1 MAVTLDSIITPPR
14 LNFTDPNWGARGKPK
29 DSTNNFSSDGT
40 PYIAARLT
48 DLYAFVLSLMDS
60 TSTAFTEEVDYPGNS
75 QILDA
80 LNTLVKTSI
89 DGRNVFTTSP
99 LLGEGPLDPD
109 VTLSI
114 QDGTTTQKGAVQS
127 TNTFNGSSEVLVVTQ
142 AGVQSFYAIFQ
153 GRTISVQSPL
163 TGGGNLSA
171 DRTIGIQDGT
181 TSQKGAVQLTDD
193 PTPNSTLALTP
204 QGLQSAFDPSGPLAS
219 AFMKTDG
226 SNADSSTGSGSTI
239 VFADGPVL
247 EGSPTTPAPP
257 TNDSSN
263 RIPNTSWVTSAI
275 NAAVGGGGISPTDF
289 LKIISIREGNSIP
302 TYGTTGIAGAGG
314 GVDFVIV
321 NGPDGPVN
329 VTVGPVVDTNSGL
342 HIAIIN

>member
-1 MAVTLDSIITPPR
+1 MAVTLDTIITPPR
-14 LNFTDPNWGARGKPK
+14 LDLTDPNWGARGKPK

-40 PYIAARLT
+40 PYIAARLM

-60 TSTAFTEEVDYPGNS
+60 TSTAFTEELDYPGNS
-75 QILDA
+75 QILNA
-80 LNTLVKTSI
+80 LKTLVKTSI
-89 DGRNVFTTSP
+89 DSRNVFTTSP
-99 LLGEGPLDPD
+99 LLGGGPLDPD

-142 AGVQSFYAIFQ
+142 AGVQSFYSIFQ
-153 GRTISVQSPL
+153 GRNISVQSPI

-171 DRTIGIQDGT
+171 DRTIGILDGT
-181 TSQKGAVQLTDD
+181 TNQKGAVQLTDD

-204 QGLQSAFDPSGPLAS
+204 QGLQSAFDPSGPLADK
-219 AFMKTDG
+219 FMKTDA

-239 VFADGPVL
+239 VFANGPDL
-247 EGSPTTPAPP
+247 EGAPTTPAPP

-275 NAAVGGGGISPTDF
+275 AAATGGGGISPTDF
-289 LKIISIREGNSIP
+289 LKIISVRSG
-302 TYGTTGIAGAGG
+302 TGTAAYGATGTAAKLGG
-314 GVDFVIV
+314 TDFKIID
-321 NGPDGPVN
+321 GPDGPVN
-329 VTVGPVVDTNSGL
+329 VTVGPVVDTNSGV
-342 HIAIIN
+342 HIAITN